1 MRMSANRETDRG
13 RAARRRCAAQ
23 LALLLS
29 CCLPACSGKSARD
42 DAAGEERGWQVPIW
56 KTARPARMIS
66 LTGRYES
73 GRPPSLSR
81 LCIVAGRRAGRF
93 GLVVRG
99 QGQRSCSGSG
109 RVMRDGGGLHFAM
122 EGDSFC
128 RFRATIAG
136 TTIIFAGAMPRGCA
150 YYCAAGA
157 KLGGARFTQEGAT
170 RSDAMTVDD
179 LVGEP
184 LCAER

>member
-1 MRMSANRETDRG
+1 MSASRETQAG
-13 RAARRRCAAQ
+13 TAARRRILR
-23 LALLLS
+23 LALFLS
-29 CCLPACSGKSARD
+29 CCLAACSGKSSQ
-42 DAAGEERGWQVPIW
+42 DAGAVGGAGGWQVPIW

>member
-1 MRMSANRETDRG
+1 M
-13 RAARRRCAAQ
+13 
-23 LALLLS
+23 
-29 CCLPACSGKSARD
+29 
-42 DAAGEERGWQVPIW
+42 PIW
-56 KTARPARMIS
+56 KTARPQRTAGLTN

-73 GRPPSLSR
+73 GRPPAVSR
-81 LCIVAGRRAGRF
+81 LCIVAARRTGRF

-99 QGQRSCSGSG
+99 PGRRSCSGSG
-109 RVMRDGGGLHFAM
+109 SVTRDGGGLRFAM
-122 EGDSFC
+122 NGDSFC

-136 TTIIFAGAMPRGCA
+136 TAIVFAGAVPRGCA